1 MDESSLT
8 TLSSLLTF
16 THADIVKGVMC
27 APDPSCN
34 KAMKSSD
41 SYLVQ
46 VLRLLGKEIRA
57 IRELEWESITNQS
70 HHDSISMTSDN
81 SIVDA
86 RSLSPI
92 SSYDSPYSPWKQH
105 LVPQDESLSS
115 RKIRRRGC
123 LTFLR
128 ELFNMVRMSLQQ
140 SDKDDFYN
148 LLVVM
153 DVELYDPAKDS
164 NETTAPQ
171 ETVNL
176 LSLLG
181 AILSDVNSDVSEK
194 GACLEI
200 LSVIAMFDPSL
211 IRKHCL
217 DEFSLAQKDGENGKL
232 GDRQVSSIARPHPI
246 DDNVSLYLMLKL
258 SQDINSYQLIL
269 IIFVLLIGHFCLPTE

>member
-57 IRELEWESITNQS
+57 IRELEWESITNLS

-92 SSYDSPYSPWKQH
+92 SSYDSRDSPWKQH

-128 ELFNMVRMSLQQ
+128 ELFNMVRISLQQ

-153 DVELYDPAKDS
+153 DVELDHS
-164 NETTAPQ
+164 TFETTAPQ
-171 ETVNL
+171 DTVNL

-217 DEFSLAQKDGENGKL
+217 DEFSLAQKDGENGKP
-232 GDRQVSSIARPHPI
+232 GDRQISSIARPHPI
-246 DDNVSLYLMLKL
+246 HDNVSFYLLPKL

-269 IIFVLLIGHFCLPTE
+269 ILFC